1 MKIFLVGG
9 AVRDKL
15 LGIQS
20 KDLDYVMVLDEDK
33 VKGLK
38 PEAGFLVM
46 KDWMEREGFTIWL
59 ETPEMF
65 TIRAKFPKGHKNEK
79 QDADFVLA
87 RKEIGYEEGTR
98 KPILELGTLY
108 DDLSRRDFTVNAMA
122 EDEDGNIIDY
132 FNGKEDLNKRI
143 LKTPIDAN
151 ITFMDDPLRMIRA
164 FRCSITKGFMASEAV
179 KNATSN
185 PKVLEKLVDVVSQE
199 RIRDE
204 FLKMFKYDTVKTM
217 KLFVDIEQFYCKGFF
232 DACFGKGMWLEPTFK
247 AK

>member
-1 MKIFLVGG
+1 MKIYLVGG

-15 LGIQS
+15 MGLKP
-20 KDLDYVMVLDEDK
+20 KDLDYVMVLDNINISVE
-33 VKGLK
+33 
-38 PEAGFLVM
+38 
-46 KDWMEREGFTIWL
+46 EGFKTMENYMIN
-59 ETPEMF
+59 EGYKIFVSHPEMY

-87 RKEIGYEEGTR
+87 RREIGYEEGTR
-98 KPILELGTLY
+98 RPILQLGTLY
-108 DDLSRRDFTVNAMA
+108 DDLERRDFTVNAMA
-122 EDEDGNIIDY
+122 EDENGDIYDP
-132 FNGKEDLNKRI
+132 FNGKEDLRLKI
-143 LKTPIDAN
+143 LRTPIDA
-151 ITFMDDPLRMIRA
+151 IVTFMDDPLRMIRA
-164 FRCSITKGFMASEAV
+164 FRFSITKSFMVSEEV

-204 FLKMFKYDTVKTM
+204 FLKMFKHDSVKTM
-217 KLFVDIEQFYCKGFF
+217 RLLVDVEQFYCKGFF